1 MLLSWQRKESS
12 TCKRCLPSQGDIL
25 SFLPPPNCETS
36 SASHLNNKGKC
47 GNAVVTCN
55 LFYVH
60 STVGSSH
67 QRSKKKTPNQ
77 PTIGPDFKRANIHL
91 PPAVCCSDGTF
102 WKFRVFFFQVCKVQA
117 ELFWKSSTMYF
128 TDVLFLIVLHVM
140 QEKNSL
146 KLWERQVRLGIS
158 HHLHQSNKNPQ
169 TTYYTDFP
177 SPLTVTP

>member
-91 PPAVCCSDGTF
+91 PPAVCSLQWRSCSEPG
-102 WKFRVFFFQVCKVQA
+102 WG
-117 ELFWKSSTMYF
+117 LLHKSSLQSWRKGVCSIVKYKCNFSVAKSFVGFYVT
-128 TDVLFLIVLHVM
+128 LFGWIRTKRPILQTLLLMESFMHM
-140 QEKNSL
+140 
-146 KLWERQVRLGIS
+146 
-158 HHLHQSNKNPQ
+158 HQ
-169 TTYYTDFP
+169 FE
-177 SPLTVTP
+177 SPW